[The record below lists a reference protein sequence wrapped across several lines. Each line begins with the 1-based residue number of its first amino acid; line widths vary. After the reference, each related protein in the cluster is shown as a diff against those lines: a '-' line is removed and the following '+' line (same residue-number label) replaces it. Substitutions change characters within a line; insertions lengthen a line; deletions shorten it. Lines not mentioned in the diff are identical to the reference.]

1 MCMLVGMFSDQEEEY
16 LQPVVVKVFC
26 SLSFIQVNNPPSTVQ
41 IPEKKIYIILLVY
54 ILKNTSDN
62 I

>member
-41 IPEKKIYIILLVY
+41 IPEKKFILFC
-54 ILKNTSDN
+54 
-62 I
+62 